1 LSRTKIVLD
10 IMSGDNAPFALIDG
24 AFRAASKGVDLILVG
39 SRNTLD
45 GITVPENIK
54 DRISFKESFS
64 VVEMEDKAQS
74 VMTDKKDSSMT
85 IAMSLLRDGEADAL
99 VSAGNTGALFTA
111 ATLMIRRI
119 NGLRRAALT
128 ALVPLD
134 KPFIIVDAGANVEVL
149 PENLVQFAQMGSFYA
164 KSVLGIKNA
173 RVGLLNNGTEST
185 KGTQML
191 RDTYQLLKD
200 NADINF
206 IGNVE
211 SRELPLG
218 GCDVAVCDG
227 FTGNITVKLIEGM
240 GLFMKKKL
248 KDLFVYS
255 VNGKIS
261 ALLIK
266 KKINNL
272 SKSVDPKEYGGA
284 PILGLKKPVVKAHG
298 NSDAACIENT
308 ILQAKQYFESGLI
321 EKVTGLYSK

>member
-1 LSRTKIVLD
+1 MSRTKIVLD

-272 SKSVDPKEYGGA
+272 SKSVDPK
-284 PILGLKKPVVKAHG
+284 
-298 NSDAACIENT
+298 
-308 ILQAKQYFESGLI
+308 
-321 EKVTGLYSK
+321 

>member
-1 LSRTKIVLD
+1 
-10 IMSGDNAPFALIDG
+10 MSGDNAPFALIDG

>member
-1 LSRTKIVLD
+1 MSRTKIVLD